1 MKKRLNIFTGTLDY
15 IGENGGGG
23 GGGLTLQEVFDA
35 ILLDS
40 DQSIEMPVAS
50 ILFDADSILYNDD
63 GEL

>member
-23 GGGLTLQEVFDA
+23 GITIHEMINA

-50 ILFDADSILYNDD
+50 ILFDADSILYHDD